1 MIERHLQLFASLNR
15 HDVEY
20 LLIGGALAIAYGVP
34 RVTADVDL
42 FLRNERTNAERL
54 LEALAECGLGTA
66 ALTNADEICYNEIT
80 IFRDIIR
87 LDILTNV
94 KGIDFPGAWSRRVH
108 LELDDVMIPAIS
120 LDDLIAAKA
129 ASARPNDLQDIEI
142 LKKAR
147 EHTNRS

>member
-1 MIERHLQLFASLNR
+1 MIERHLKLFASLNR
-15 HDVEY
+15 HGVEY

-42 FLRNERTNAERL
+42 FLRPERANAERL
-54 LEALAECGLGTA
+54 IKALAECGLGTA
-66 ALTNADEICYNEIT
+66 ALTNADEICDNEIT
-80 IFRDIIR
+80 IFRDVIR

-120 LDDLIAAKA
+120 LDDLIAAKT
-129 ASARPNDLQDIEI
+129 ASARPGDLQDIEI
-142 LKKAR
+142 LKKAKGQ
-147 EHTNRS
+147 SDKA